1 MGHQPENNLEH
12 QPDTAA
18 ESPQAEPEALE
29 QAPLSAEQLA
39 GLLEDARAKADDHWN
54 QLLRARADI
63 ENERRRLQRDVEN
76 AHKFG
81 IEKFALELLPVKDS
95 LELGLASAAEG
106 ADAEKLRE
114 GMDLTLKML
123 RGALEKVGISELDPG
138 GEKFNPELHEAM
150 TTQETG
156 EVEPNSVV
164 TVYQKGYLLNG
175 RLLRPALVVVS
186 KAPASSAPGTA

>member
-1 MGHQPENNLEH
+1 MGHQPENDLEH
-12 QPDTAA
+12 QPDAAA
-18 ESPQAEPEALE
+18 ESLQAEPEAE
-29 QAPLSAEQLA
+29 GQAQAPLSADELA

-63 ENERRRLQRDVEN
+63 ENERRRLQRDLEN

-106 ADAEKLRE
+106 ANVEKLRE
-114 GMDLTLKML
+114 GTELTLKML
-123 RGALEKVGISELDPG
+123 RSALEKVGISEIDPT

-186 KAPASSAPGTA
+186 KAPAA

>member
-1 MGHQPENNLEH
+1 MGHQPENDLEH
-12 QPDTAA
+12 QPDAAA
-18 ESPQAEPEALE
+18 ESLQAEPEAE
-29 QAPLSAEQLA
+29 GQAQAPLSADELA

-63 ENERRRLQRDVEN
+63 ENERRRLQRDLEN

-106 ADAEKLRE
+106 ANVEKLRE
-114 GMDLTLKML
+114 GTELTLKML
-123 RGALEKVGISELDPG
+123 RSALEKVGISEIDPT

-150 TTQETG
+150 TIQETG

-186 KAPASSAPGTA
+186 KAPAA